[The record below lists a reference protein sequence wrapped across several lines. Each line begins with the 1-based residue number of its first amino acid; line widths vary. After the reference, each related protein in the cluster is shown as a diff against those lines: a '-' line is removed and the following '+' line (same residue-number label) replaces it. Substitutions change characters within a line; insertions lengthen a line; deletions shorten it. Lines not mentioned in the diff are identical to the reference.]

1 MPEMFDKSV
10 ATFPW
15 KFCHTTP
22 WSHKAEFMSELHMV
36 KALRSKYPCKRQ
48 LNTKS
53 VIRVWRICGEAYTYA
68 YAYAYVQI
76 TPDKID
82 CPMPI
87 QVDWKLLWK
96 CCMLYVYKIRSDFA
110 LVYNNFAF
118 IWMNLVHWI
127 FFLLSLCVSVC
138 VHFFEWF
145 LKQTKKRM

>member
-1 MPEMFDKSV
+1 
-10 ATFPW
+10 
-15 KFCHTTP
+15 
-22 WSHKAEFMSELHMV
+22 MV

-87 QVDWKLLWK
+87 QVD
-96 CCMLYVYKIRSDFA
+96 
-110 LVYNNFAF
+110 
-118 IWMNLVHWI
+118 
-127 FFLLSLCVSVC
+127 
-138 VHFFEWF
+138 
-145 LKQTKKRM
+145 